1 MAAGALTETVAGVLA
16 WTVRPCAE
24 LTAPLHAT
32 DYACQSH
39 MRRLK
44 VYLAPAEYP
53 SMSLG
58 ERPWRSRMAIG
69 VLAPVVIATGAV
81 VVSYAGAPAG
91 TSWNIAWTAAAF

>member
-32 DYACQSH
+32 DYASQSH

-44 VYLAPAEYP
+44 VCLAPAEYP

-69 VLAPVVIATGAV
+69 LSMRSKVGATSVSAPIL
-81 VVSYAGAPAG
+81 SQ
-91 TSWNIAWTAAAF
+91 N